1 MEAQL
6 DLRAKLEQLML
17 RRTKRLIAH
26 QASQHYAPAPAR
38 HSPPCLSALPFIL
51 PVRLLLH
58 CRGIKLLT
66 ALSSA
71 VMPAPHDV
79 PHMMYGMMYRRCP
92 RSWTTSSSVS

>member
-1 MEAQL
+1 MFVWFEFVLRLQGVEAQL

-51 PVRLLLH
+51 PVRFLLH
-58 CRGIKLLT
+58 YRGIKLLT
-66 ALSSA
+66 ARFCPLYCL
-71 VMPAPHDV
+71 H
-79 PHMMYGMMYRRCP
+79 HMMYR
-92 RSWTTSSSVS
+92 T